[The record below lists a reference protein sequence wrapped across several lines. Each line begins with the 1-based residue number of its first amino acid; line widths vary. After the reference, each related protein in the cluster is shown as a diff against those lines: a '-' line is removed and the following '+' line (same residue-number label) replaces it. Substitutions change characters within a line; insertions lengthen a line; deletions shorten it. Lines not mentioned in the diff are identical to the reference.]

1 MKATSII
8 DRKTPVVTC
17 RRAEELLHDD
27 LYGLDH
33 EEAWVLYLSPRNTF
47 IEKEMVSKGTLDKTA
62 IDCRTI
68 LRQALLHNAASI
80 IVLHNHPSGDP
91 RPSKSDIFL
100 TNKLR
105 QACSLIAIKLID
117 HIIFGDEDFY
127 SFDMEKTYRIIN

>member
-33 EEAWVLYLSPRNTF
+33 EEAWILYLLPRNTF

-68 LRQALLHNAASI
+68 LRQENPVRYLVEKEKLSDHGLESFIDILFHSDLDDARKDALLEDALAYLDGKGYFSFR
-80 IVLHNHPSGDP
+80 LHAL
-91 RPSKSDIFL
+91 KV
-100 TNKLR
+100 
-105 QACSLIAIKLID
+105 
-117 HIIFGDEDFY
+117 
-127 SFDMEKTYRIIN
+127 